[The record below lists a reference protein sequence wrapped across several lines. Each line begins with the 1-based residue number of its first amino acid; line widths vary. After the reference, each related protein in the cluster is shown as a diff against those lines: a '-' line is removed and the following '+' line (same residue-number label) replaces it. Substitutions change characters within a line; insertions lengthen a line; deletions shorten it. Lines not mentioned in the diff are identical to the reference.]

1 MTLSEK
7 IANIENTIKR
17 HEYNFYVLGEKTIST
32 PELEIL
38 KVELYNLKH
47 SKNSLPSQESSAQS
61 TAKIESDDD
70 SFEFYDGI

>member
-1 MTLSEK
+1 MTVSEK

-38 KVELYNLKH
+38 KVELFNLKNMTVEE
-47 SKNSLPSQESSAQS
+47 KPK
-61 TAKIESDDD
+61 TTSDAETGTVN
-70 SFEFYDGI
+70 FEFFDGI

>member
-1 MTLSEK
+1 MTVAEK
-7 IANIENTIKR
+7 IENIEQTIKR

-47 SKNSLPSQESSAQS
+47 L
-61 TAKIESDDD
+61 DDD
-70 SFEFYDGI
+70 DENTPEDTANEVANKDSSFEFFDGI